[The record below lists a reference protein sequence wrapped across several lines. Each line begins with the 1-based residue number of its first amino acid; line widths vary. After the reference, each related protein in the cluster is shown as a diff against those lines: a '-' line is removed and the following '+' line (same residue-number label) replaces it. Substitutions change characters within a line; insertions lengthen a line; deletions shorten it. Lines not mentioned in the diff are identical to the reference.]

1 MAEWLKWRRMAQA
14 LQPDAIHGGGTDAMG
29 RTVPWRMVQAT
40 IDQRGVPSMAP
51 ELLNYLETAG
61 LEEYVAQRF
70 AESAPELGALYAA
83 WLRYRANF
91 PGGHVSTV
99 GKAAFAAS
107 RKVSLATFYRR
118 LKQAE
123 DFVISCVGERLQ
135 ADIRKRQGEDGL
147 HS

>member
-1 MAEWLKWRRMAQA
+1 MKTVFGAGPIKRIHVNQHVIRANKRDGAQDPP
-14 LQPDAIHGGGTDAMG
+14 LSVKVGG
-29 RTVPWRMVQAT
+29 RTLPAH
-40 IDQRGVPSMAP
+40 D
-51 ELLNYLETAG
+51 
-61 LEEYVAQRF
+61 
-70 AESAPELGALYAA
+70 AA

-107 RKVSLATFYRR
+107 RRVSLATFYRR